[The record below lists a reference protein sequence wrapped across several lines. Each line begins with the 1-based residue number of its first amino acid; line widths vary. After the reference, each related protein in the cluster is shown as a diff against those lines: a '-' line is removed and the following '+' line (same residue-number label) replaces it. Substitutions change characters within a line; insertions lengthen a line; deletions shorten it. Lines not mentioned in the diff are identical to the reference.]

1 MKATRTL
8 LVAIAAAAAAGCS
21 RTPNPVA
28 PAEAPRF
35 SGIHLIGSGNRADA
49 TSSVSSA
56 VPDSSAFG
64 SERGTHLI
72 GGGN

>member
-1 MKATRTL
+1 MKAMRIFL
-8 LVAIAAAAAAGCS
+8 IVIAAAAAAGCS

-28 PAEAPRF
+28 PEGTPRF
-35 SGIHLIGSGNRADA
+35 SGTHLIGSGNKADA

-56 VPDSSAFG
+56 IPDSTGFS
-64 SERGTHLI
+64 SERGLHLI